1 MNKSAYLAA
10 LLYAFIIGFSF
21 FFIKLALTAAEPV
34 DILAHRFTAAFL
46 AALFPVICGWV
57 KIRLSLKDVLVILPL
72 ALFYPVMFFAFQVFG
87 LVYTSS
93 SEAGIIQAAIPIITM
108 ILASYVLKERFTKR
122 QFFFTVLSAAGVA
135 AIFFMKSAG
144 AGGADVRGTALIL
157 LSALSSAAYSVLA
170 RKMTRSF
177 SSLELTYV
185 TTGAG
190 FLFFNGMAGV
200 THLSSGT
207 ISGFFAPY
215 TDPVFLLSI
224 LYLGILSSFATSFL
238 SNYALSKIEAAKI
251 SMFNHLATLVTILAG
266 ILWLGESLEWFHL
279 LGSVMIITGIVG
291 ATVIQSKKKYA
302 NT

>member
-21 FFIKLALTAAEPV
+21 FFIKLALTTAGPV
-34 DILAHRFTAAFL
+34 DILAHRFTIAFL
-46 AALFPVICGWV
+46 AALFPLLFGWV
-57 KIRLSLKDVLVILPL
+57 NIRLRFKDVLVILPL

-93 SEAGIIQAAIPIITM
+93 SEAGIIQAAIPIFTM

-135 AIFFMKSAG
+135 CIFFMKNAD
-144 AGGADVRGTALIL
+144 AGGSDLRGAALIL
-157 LSALSSAAYSVLA
+157 LSALSSAGYSVLA

-177 SSLELTYV
+177 SSLEITYV
-185 TTGAG
+185 TICAG
-190 FLFFNGMAGV
+190 FLFFNGIAGV
-200 THLSSGT
+200 EHLANGT
-207 ISGFFAPY
+207 LTGFFTPY
-215 TDPVFLLSI
+215 TDPVFLLAI
-224 LYLGILSSFATSFL
+224 LYLGVLSSLATSFL

-266 ILWLGESLEWFHL
+266 ILWLEETLEWFHFI
-279 LGSVMIITGIVG
+279 GSVMIITGIIG
-291 ATVIQSKKKYA
+291 TTVIQSKKKYA
-302 NT
+302 NS